1 MYEIMWRHF
10 SVWGEIEDINLV
22 PNKGIAFI
30 RYAHR
35 CMAEF
40 AKEAMVDFILFIIKS
55 LFIILILNTKK

>member
-1 MYEIMWRHF
+1 MMYEILWRNF

-30 RYAHR
+30 RYSHR

-40 AKEAMVDFILFIIKS
+40 AKEAMVHFLLKNKKKIIN
-55 LFIILILNTKK
+55 I